1 LGGLAR
7 KATIIEQLISSN
19 QKPIIVD
26 AGDLFFKN
34 DSYDPGVTL
43 DAAIVNAEIIRE
55 SFNAMG
61 CDAFS
66 PGQKDFAAGLDFLL
80 EQKDKS
86 NFSYISS
93 NIYDSGNNLLFDPY
107 KILKINN
114 KNIGIVGLSSIFTSD
129 EVIVKDPVDSVVKY
143 INELNDKVDFILLLF
158 NATQID
164 LNRLYN
170 KNLEIDMILSSK
182 GRTRSSDGG
191 SKTPTYMAGDRGKI
205 LYKFMINMVDEQL
218 PYIDVAWCQN
228 TIKRASGRLDKMKQG
243 EMDVDLY
250 KMYKNDQKTINRIK
264 NYENQIDKANQM
276 LENSI
281 NSLIFEKIEL
291 GQNIADRTDILKIV
305 DKGKLKIKDLNLP
318 PMPLHD
324 HDHHHHHHHHNH

>member
-1 LGGLAR
+1 MGGLAR

-43 DAAIVNAEIIRE
+43 DAAIVNAETIRE

-80 EQKDKS
+80 EQKNKS

-114 KNIGIVGLSSIFTSD
+114 KNIGIIGLSSIFTSD
-129 EVIVKDPVDSVVKY
+129 KVIVKDPIDSVVKY
-143 INELNDKVDFILLLF
+143 INELNGKVDFILLLF

-170 KNLEIDMILSSK
+170 KNL
-182 GRTRSSDGG
+182 
-191 SKTPTYMAGDRGKI
+191 A
-205 LYKFMINMVDEQL
+205 
-218 PYIDVAWCQN
+218 
-228 TIKRASGRLDKMKQG
+228 IKLM
-243 EMDVDLY
+243 
-250 KMYKNDQKTINRIK
+250 
-264 NYENQIDKANQM
+264 
-276 LENSI
+276 
-281 NSLIFEKIEL
+281 
-291 GQNIADRTDILKIV
+291 
-305 DKGKLKIKDLNLP
+305 
-318 PMPLHD
+318 
-324 HDHHHHHHHHNH
+324 

>member
-1 LGGLAR
+1 MGGLAR
-7 KATIIEQLISSN
+7 KATIIEQLISNN

-26 AGDLFFKN
+26 AGDLFFKKDN
-34 DSYDPGVTL
+34 YDPGVTL
-43 DAAIVNAEIIRE
+43 DAAMINAEIIRE
-55 SFNAMG
+55 SFNTIG

-80 EQKDKS
+80 DQEDKS
-86 NFSYISS
+86 NFPYISC
-93 NIYDSGNNLLFDPY
+93 NIYDSSDNLLFDPY
-107 KILKINN
+107 KIRKIKD
-114 KNIGIVGLSSIFTSD
+114 KNIGILGLSSIFTSD
-129 EVIVKDPVDSVVKY
+129 KVVVKDPIDSIGKY
-143 INELNDKVDFILLLF
+143 IDELNDKVDFILLLF

-191 SKTPTYMAGDRGKI
+191 SKIPTYMAGDRGKI
-205 LYKFMINMVDEQL
+205 LYKFMINMVDDEL
-218 PYIDVAWCQN
+218 PYVDVAWCQN
-228 TIKRASGRLDKMKQG
+228 TIKRASSRLDKMKQG
-243 EMDVDLY
+243 QIDVDLY
-250 KMYKNDQKTINRIK
+250 EMYKSDQKTINRIK

-291 GQNIADRTDILKIV
+291 DKNIIDRTDILKIV

-318 PMPLHD
+318 PMPLHN
-324 HDHHHHHHHHNH
+324 HDHHHHHGHDH